1 MHVLRA
7 GIAQVDGITPMVR
20 AELCEQA
27 DMRKT
32 MLTVYLLLRFIFF
45 PFFFFLV
52 GRPEKKHTI
61 YIFILVNHVTFPLL
75 MGLTARG
82 PYVLEHHAF
91 VGDQVGIS
99 CFRYRS
105 VGLLW
110 TSMNVTGLHL

>member
-1 MHVLRA
+1 
-7 GIAQVDGITPMVR
+7 
-20 AELCEQA
+20 
-27 DMRKT
+27 MRNT
-32 MLTVYLLLRFIFF
+32 ILTVLFF
-45 PFFFFLV
+45 PFFSFKLAGMRKNMLIILLIF
-52 GRPEKKHTI
+52 
-61 YIFILVNHVTFPLL
+61 IFILVNHVTFPLL

>member
-1 MHVLRA
+1 
-7 GIAQVDGITPMVR
+7 
-20 AELCEQA
+20 
-27 DMRKT
+27 MRKT
-32 MLTVYLLLRFIFF
+32 MLTVYLLLCFLFF
-45 PFFFFLV
+45 PFFSFKLAGMRKNMLIILLIF
-52 GRPEKKHTI
+52 
-61 YIFILVNHVTFPLL
+61 IFILVNHVTFPLL

-110 TSMNVTGLHL
+110 TSMNVTELHL

>member
-1 MHVLRA
+1 
-7 GIAQVDGITPMVR
+7 
-20 AELCEQA
+20 
-27 DMRKT
+27 
-32 MLTVYLLLRFIFF
+32 
-45 PFFFFLV
+45 
-52 GRPEKKHTI
+52 
-61 YIFILVNHVTFPLL
+61 

-110 TSMNVTGLHL
+110 TSMNVTGLHLLATGNIAEL